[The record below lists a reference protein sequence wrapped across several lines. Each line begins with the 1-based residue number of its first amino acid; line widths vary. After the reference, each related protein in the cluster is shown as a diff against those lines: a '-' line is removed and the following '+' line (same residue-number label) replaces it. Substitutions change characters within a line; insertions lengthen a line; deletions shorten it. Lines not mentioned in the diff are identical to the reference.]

1 MHKKALFTNSRNN
14 ILEFKKA
21 KNRVTTTVK
30 RTKKSFHSNKLLS
43 SSSPKDIW
51 KIMKTVLPPKCYDFF
66 NPNLK
71 TSIFYSYFTTIGNNL
86 TNDLSDDNVLPFD
99 NKSVKQLNSMIYLF
113 LLFVNAQLA
122 LKLIHQLI
130 FWIWMLSFFE
140 YLFVTSIIFPSKL
153 AMSHLILNWLVS
165 LLSIRVRVTN
175 QNWVITGPFQSFHT

>member
-1 MHKKALFTNSRNN
+1 MHKEALFTNSRNN

-30 RTKKSFHSNKLLS
+30 RTKKSFYSNKLLS

-51 KIMKTVLPPKCYDFF
+51 EIMKNVLPPKCDDFF

-113 LLFVNAQLA
+113 LLFVNA
-122 LKLIHQLI
+122 
-130 FWIWMLSFFE
+130 
-140 YLFVTSIIFPSKL
+140 
-153 AMSHLILNWLVS
+153 
-165 LLSIRVRVTN
+165 
-175 QNWVITGPFQSFHT
+175 